1 LDQKYVS
8 LINNLIGDIV
18 RADVWLL
25 SDGLCG
31 KLGITLSQDV
41 YFAVASRWASWIR
54 EIQIQYG
61 PDVERS

>member
-1 LDQKYVS
+1 M
-8 LINNLIGDIV
+8 GDIV

-54 EIQIQYG
+54 EIRIQYG